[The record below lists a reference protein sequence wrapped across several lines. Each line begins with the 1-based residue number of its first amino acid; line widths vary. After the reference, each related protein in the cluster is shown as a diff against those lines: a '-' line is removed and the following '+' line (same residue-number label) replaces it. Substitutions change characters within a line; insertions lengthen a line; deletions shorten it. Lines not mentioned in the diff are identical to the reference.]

1 MCVVCFLRRGD
12 TSALDPQVVY
22 LAVEVWLLWL
32 QPWNALTILNS
43 SVGTLPSASVA
54 QLSS

>member
-1 MCVVCFLRRGD
+1 VVCFLRRGD
-12 TSALDPQVVY
+12 TSALDPQVMY